1 MFFIVFL
8 VVKSNYSFNIES
20 LKDLYVLIRVMAV
33 SLISVTLLDRS
44 HESLELTRDDPVH
57 VSILNTL
64 EVLIF
69 FDIEGFEVIPL
80 EVDSILESLQ
90 ALKQSTIIETISL
103 RCIPV
108 WLE

>member
-1 MFFIVFL
+1 MFLVILF
-8 VVKSNYSFNIES
+8 VVKSYDSFDIKPF
-20 LKDLYVLIRVMAV
+20 KDLDILIGMMPV
-33 SLISVTLLDRS
+33 SLISITLLDRS

>member
-1 MFFIVFL
+1 MFLVILFIV
-8 VVKSNYSFNIES
+8 KSYDSFDIKPFEDLNI
-20 LKDLYVLIRVMAV
+20 LIGMMPV
-33 SLISVTLLDRS
+33 SLISITLLDRS

-69 FDIEGFEVIPL
+69 FDIEGFEVIPF